1 MDNAS
6 ANPADG
12 RRLFLMLCALVV
24 LLGGVVP
31 LGGVLSSRPL
41 DAHEIFVAQTSR
53 EMIANNDW
61 LVPLF
66 NEELRLKK
74 PPLMYWLVI
83 TAAKS
88 TPGTDEVVPWIA
100 RFPSLVSGMV
110 LVGFTIALGVRV
122 YGRHIGLIS
131 GLMAVTTVGY
141 FTYTNSARPELLYAA
156 CCSIAIFG
164 FVCAVQPEASKRS
177 GWIYAMLGWVGVAL
191 ACYAKGPHIP
201 AIMLGGI
208 VLFLA
213 LDRRLRSGVYS
224 LHPVAGCVVL
234 AALVLPWVIALALH
248 VPQTVTV
255 WIDELFGKSAASN
268 DKGVLSY
275 LSVFHFY
282 STARIMLP
290 WSVLLP
296 FGFMVVWQRN
306 RPDLQRGR
314 VLFWIALVT
323 VVVMCIPNHRR
334 VHYMLPLIPVL
345 SVLMTCGTIDFIEQ
359 LARRRTARILAI
371 ISASVMC
378 LAAAVVGVAVG
389 LHTTSTSWLIAVLG
403 GLLLAA
409 AVVGVNRRVLH
420 PVSLFGVP
428 ILAWA
433 LVFLSTASLHTWWG
447 EQRYSEAAFAQD
459 VERALPKHEQLLAW
473 GADEHFVL
481 YELDRPVLRVH
492 AIEEVADFDQD
503 GEIWILVDDAKFAR
517 IKEHWDINVVLDRPK
532 WKRTVHDE
540 QLLRLP
546 AQSAV
551 RKSVAP
557 MENH

>member
-1 MDNAS
+1 MA
-6 ANPADG
+6 G
-12 RRLFLMLCALVV
+12 RRIFLMLGALVV
-24 LLGGVVP
+24 LIGGIVP
-31 LGGVLSSRPL
+31 LGGVLSARPL

-53 EMIANNDW
+53 EMIVHGDW
-61 LVPLF
+61 LVPSF
-66 NEELRLKK
+66 NEENRLKK

-83 TAAKS
+83 AAAKS
-88 TPGTDEVVPWIA
+88 APGTDEIAPWIA

-110 LVGFTIALGVRV
+110 LAGFTIALGARV
-122 YGRHIGLIS
+122 YGRHVGLIS
-131 GLMAVTTVGY
+131 GIMAVTTVGY
-141 FTYTNSARPELLYAA
+141 FTYANSARPELLYAA

-164 FVCAVQPEASKRS
+164 FVCAVLPESSKRS
-177 GWIYAMLGWVGVAL
+177 AWAHAMLGWLGVAL
-191 ACYAKGPHIP
+191 ACYAKGPHLP
-201 AIMLGGI
+201 VIMLGGI

-213 LDRRLRSGVYS
+213 LDRRFRSGVYS
-224 LHPVAGCVVL
+224 LHPVAGGIVL
-234 AALVLPWVIALALH
+234 AAMVLPWVIALVLH

-268 DKGVLSY
+268 EKGILSY

-290 WSVLLP
+290 WSLLLP

-323 VVVMCIPNHRR
+323 IVVMCIPNHRR

-371 ISASVMC
+371 VAASVMC
-378 LAAAVVGVAVG
+378 LAATAVGVAVG
-389 LHTTSTSWLIAVLG
+389 LRTTSTSWLIAVLG

-409 AVVGVNRRVLH
+409 AVVAVNRRVLH
-420 PVSLFGVP
+420 PASLFGFP
-428 ILAWA
+428 LLAWA

-459 VERALPKHEQLLAW
+459 VERALPNHEQLLVW

-481 YELDRPVLRVH
+481 YELERPVLRVH
-492 AIEEVADFDQD
+492 AIDDVADYDHD
-503 GEIWILVDDAKFAR
+503 GEIWILVDGAKFAR
-517 IKEHWDINVVLDRPK
+517 IKEHWDVKVVLTRPK
-532 WKRTVHDE
+532 WNRTVHDE
-540 QLLRLP
+540 LLLRLP
-546 AQSAV
+546 AQSV
-551 RKSVAP
+551 VNKSVTP